1 MISQSLLPEFDQE
14 MANTRKVLDRIP
26 DDKLT
31 WKPHEK
37 SYSMGRLAGH
47 VANLIHWTELT
58 LQQDSFDLAPPA
70 GQPNVRPEPTSRKE
84 ILEAFEKN
92 VTKARTLIEKTSDA
106 DFMKPWSLLKGGQ
119 KMFTM
124 PRIVVL
130 RSFVMNHEIH
140 HRAQLI
146 VYLRLNNI
154 PVPGLYGPSADEA

>member
-14 MANTRKVLDRIP
+14 MANTRKVLDRVP

-58 LQQDSFDLAPPA
+58 LQQDKFDLAPPA
-70 GQPNVRPEPTSRKE
+70 GQPNLRPEPTSRKE

-92 VTKARTLIEKTSDA
+92 VTRARILIEKTSDA
-106 DFMKPWSLLKGGQ
+106 DFMKPWSLLKSGQ
-119 KMFTM
+119 KIFTI

>member
-1 MISQSLLPEFDQE
+1 MIRESLLPEFDQE
-14 MANTRKVLDRIP
+14 MANTRKVLERVP
-26 DDKLT
+26 EDKLS

-37 SYSMGRLAGH
+37 SFTPGRLAGH
-47 VANLIHWTELT
+47 VANLIHWTEAT
-58 LQQDSFDLAPPA
+58 LEQDFFDLAPPA
-70 GQPNVRPEPTSRKE
+70 APAYAPPEPKSRRE

-92 VTKARTLIEKTSDA
+92 MKRARSLIEQTTDD
-106 DFMKPWSLLKGGQ
+106 DFMKPWSLLRGGQ

-130 RSFVMNHEIH
+130 RNFVMNHEIH

-154 PVPGLYGPSADEA
+154 PVPGLYGPSADEK